1 MISNFKN
8 NVFSLFTDIKNN
20 EYKGDMS
27 YLYYSSYLYLIVSL
41 YGFYNKLYLSGI
53 LTFYLF
59 ITSVVHW
66 NDYNNKFKLY
76 GDYYMVLIIVI
87 YGTYTAFKIKNY
99 IPILCFFLMIC
110 LYFIS
115 FHYTFKQNYLV
126 ASNVWILSH
135 CFGAILCIYLFTKL
149 KIYNEEMK

>member
-1 MISNFKN
+1 MINNLKN
-8 NVFSLFTDIKNN
+8 KIISTFSDIKNN

-76 GDYYMVLIIVI
+76 GDYYIVFIII
-87 YGTYTAFKIKNY
+87 FYGIYTAFKINNY
-99 IPILCFFLMIC
+99 MPIIWFFLMIL

-115 FHYTFKQNYLV
+115 FHYTFKENYLV
-126 ASNVWILSH
+126 AS
-135 CFGAILCIYLFTKL
+135 
-149 KIYNEEMK
+149 